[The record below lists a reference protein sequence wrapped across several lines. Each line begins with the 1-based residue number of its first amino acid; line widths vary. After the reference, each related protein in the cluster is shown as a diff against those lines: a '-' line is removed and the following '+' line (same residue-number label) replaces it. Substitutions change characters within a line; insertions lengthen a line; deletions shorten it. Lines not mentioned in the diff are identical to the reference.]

1 MSGISF
7 VLNLARG
14 ALSAQ
19 QQGIAVTG
27 HNIANVN
34 TPGYSRQRT
43 NFVNLSTD
51 TTSQIKL
58 GYGVLVD
65 SVSQYYDRFI
75 TQNLQQKE
83 SVLGETETKKSTLS
97 YIESLFNDQA
107 GNGLSQVLS
116 EFWNGWQDLA
126 NNPSGIPERTALLQ
140 KAEALIERF
149 HTIRSDLTRVQ
160 NEVGNSLGASLNDL
174 NKWTGMVAELNQK
187 IVSSESIG
195 TAANDLRDQRNEV
208 LKKISGLIEGN
219 SFENEDGSVTFVTTN
234 GLLLVDRAQ
243 SWNLSQNG
251 ADIYWNQVPTD
262 VSDRLQGGK
271 IGGLLDLRDETLPQY
286 AANLDEMAGTLIQEV
301 NDLHYSGFN
310 LSGVDHIYF
319 FENFNTPPAVPNTGD
334 YTGAAAFIGLSTGA
348 TGVKD
353 NPENIAA
360 AEANVPNPPPAP
372 ASPLPGDNRNALKI
386 LSIQT
391 DATLS
396 IKKWTYTDRGVTIS
410 SVSMTLSLDDYYRTL
425 VGDIGVLT
433 EGTNQQY
440 DFTKTMVDNLNDV
453 RDSISGVNLDEEMT
467 KLMEM
472 QSAYKAAAKLVTVA
486 DELFTA
492 ILQMR

>member
-19 QQGIAVTG
+19 QQGIAVTA

-34 TPGYSRQRT
+34 TPGYTRRRANFENLTSEINSR
-43 NFVNLSTD
+43 
-51 TTSQIKL
+51 IKL
-58 GYGVLVD
+58 GYGVVVD

-83 SVLGETETKKSTLS
+83 SVLGETEAKKSTLS
-97 YIESLFNDQA
+97 YIQNLFNDQA

-140 KAEALIERF
+140 KAEALTERF

-195 TAANDLRDQRNEV
+195 TAANDLRDQRNEI

-219 SFENEDGSVTFVTTN
+219 SFENGDGSVTFVTTN

-243 SWNLSQNG
+243 SWKLSQNG
-251 ADIYWNQVPTD
+251 SDIFWNEVPSD
-262 VSDRLQGGK
+262 VSNRLQGGK

-286 AANLDEMAGTLIQEV
+286 AANLDELAGTLIKEV
-301 NDLHYSGFN
+301 NDLHFAGFN
-310 LSGVDHIYF
+310 LNGAGQIYF
-319 FENFNTPPAVPNTGD
+319 FENFQTPPNVPNTGD

-348 TGVKD
+348 NGVKN

-360 AEANVPNPPPAP
+360 AQANLPNPPPALP
-372 ASPLPGDNRNALKI
+372 SPLPGDNRNALKI

-396 IKKWTYTDRGVTIS
+396 IKKWTYADRGVTNPPA
-410 SVSMTLSLDDYYRTL
+410 SMTLSLDDYYRTL

-433 EGTNQQY
+433 EGTLQQY
-440 DFTKTMVDNLNDV
+440 DFTKTLVDNLNDV
-453 RDSISGVNLDEEMT
+453 RDSISGVSLDEELT
-467 KLMEM
+467 KLMELQM
-472 QSAYKAAAKLVTVA
+472 AYKAAAKLVTIA
-486 DELFTA
+486 DELYTT

>member
-19 QQGIAVTG
+19 QQGIAVTA

-34 TPGYSRQRT
+34 TPGYSRQRANFENLASDT
-43 NFVNLSTD
+43 NSR
-51 TTSQIKL
+51 IKL
-58 GYGVLVD
+58 GYGVVVD

-83 SVLGETETKKSTLS
+83 SILGETEAKKSTLS

-107 GNGLSQVLS
+107 GNGLSEVLN

-140 KAEALIERF
+140 KAEALTERF

-174 NKWTGMVAELNQK
+174 NQWTGMVAELNQK
-187 IVSSESIG
+187 IVSSESMG
-195 TAANDLRDQRNEV
+195 TAANDLRDQRNEL

-219 SFENEDGSVTFVTTN
+219 TYENDDGSVTFVTAN

-243 SWNLSQNG
+243 SWKLSQNG
-251 ADIYWNQVPTD
+251 SAIYWNHVPSD
-262 VSDRLQGGK
+262 VSDRLQGGR

-286 AANLDEMAGTLIQEV
+286 AANLDELAGTLMKEV

-310 LSGVDHIYF
+310 LNGADQFYF
-319 FENFNTPPAVPNTGD
+319 FENFQAPPNVPNTGD
-334 YTGAAAFIGLSTGA
+334 YSGAATFIGLSTGA
-348 TGVKD
+348 NGVKD

-360 AEANVPNPPPAP
+360 AEANLPN
-372 ASPLPGDNRNALKI
+372 PLPGDNRNALKI

-391 DATLS
+391 DATLN
-396 IKKWTYTDRGVTIS
+396 ITKWTYENRGAAVS
-410 SVSMTLSLDDYYRTL
+410 SVAVTLSLDDYYRTL

-433 EGTNQQY
+433 EGALHQY

-453 RDSISGVNLDEEMT
+453 RDSISGVNLDEELT

-472 QSAYKAAAKLVTVA
+472 QSAYKAAAKLVTVS

>member
-19 QQGIAVTG
+19 QQGIAVTA

-34 TPGYSRQRT
+34 TPGYTRQRANFENLTSDT
-43 NFVNLSTD
+43 NSR
-51 TTSQIKL
+51 IKL
-58 GYGVLVD
+58 GYGVVVD
-65 SVSQYYDRFI
+65 SVSQYFDRFI

-83 SVLGETETKKSTLS
+83 SILGETEAKQSTLS
-97 YIESLFNDQA
+97 YIQSLFNDQA

-126 NNPSGIPERTALLQ
+126 NNPSGLPERTALLQ
-140 KAEALIERF
+140 KAEALTERF

-195 TAANDLRDQRNEV
+195 TAANDLRDQRNEI

-219 SFENEDGSVTFVTTN
+219 SFENGDGSLTFVTTN

-243 SWNLSQNG
+243 SWKLSQNG
-251 ADIYWNQVPTD
+251 SDIYWNEVPSD

-286 AANLDEMAGTLIQEV
+286 AANLDELAGALMDKV
-301 NDLHYSGFN
+301 NTYH
-310 LSGVDHIYF
+310 LSGYTLKGEPLLVGDPGKNF
-319 FENFNTPPAVPNTGD
+319 FEPLPNPPLD
-334 YTGAAAFIGLSTGA
+334 YSGAAAFIRLSA
-348 TGVKD
+348 DVK
-353 NPENIAA
+353 NKPENIAA
-360 AEANVPNPPPAP
+360 AEANSPGPPPG
-372 ASPLPGDNRNALKI
+372 PLPGDNRNALKL

-391 DATLS
+391 DVALS
-396 IKKWTYTDRGVTIS
+396 IKKWTYADRGVTIPP
-410 SVSMTLSLDDYYRTL
+410 VSMTLSLDDYYRTL

-433 EGTNQQY
+433 EGTLQQY

-467 KLMEM
+467 KLMELQM
-472 QSAYKAAAKLVTVA
+472 AYKAAAKLVTIS
-486 DELFTA
+486 DELYTT

>member
-1 MSGISF
+1 MSSISF

-19 QQGIAVTG
+19 QQGIAVTA

-34 TPGYSRQRT
+34 TPGYTRQRANFENLTSDT
-43 NFVNLSTD
+43 NSR
-51 TTSQIKL
+51 IKL
-58 GYGVLVD
+58 GYGVVVD

-83 SVLGETETKKSTLS
+83 SVLGETEAKKSILS
-97 YIESLFNDQA
+97 YLQTLFNDQV

-140 KAEALIERF
+140 KAEALTERF
-149 HTIRSDLTRVQ
+149 HAIRSDLTRVQ

-174 NKWTGMVAELNQK
+174 NKWTGLVAELNQK

-195 TAANDLRDQRNEV
+195 TAANDLRDQRNEL

-219 SFENEDGSVTFVTTN
+219 SFENGDGSVTFVTTN

-243 SWNLSQNG
+243 SWKLSQNG
-251 ADIYWNQVPTD
+251 SDIYWNEVPTD

-286 AANLDEMAGTLIQEV
+286 AANLDELAGSIIEQV
-301 NDLHYSGFN
+301 NVHHLTGYN
-310 LSGVDHIYF
+310 LSGETGKNF
-319 FENFNTPPAVPNTGD
+319 FEPLPDPLN
-334 YTGAAAFIGLSTGA
+334 YSGAAAFIRLSSDA
-348 TGVKD
+348 KD
-353 NPENIAA
+353 KPEAIAA
-360 AEANVPNPPPAP
+360 AEANSPGPPP
-372 ASPLPGDNRNALKI
+372 SPLPGDNRNALKI

-396 IKKWTYTDRGVTIS
+396 IKKWTYADRGVTLPPA
-410 SVSMTLSLDDYYRTL
+410 SMTLSLDDYYRTL

-433 EGTNQQY
+433 EGTLQQY

-453 RDSISGVNLDEEMT
+453 RDSISGVNLDEELT

-472 QSAYKAAAKLVTVA
+472 QMAYKAAAKLVTIS
-486 DELFTA
+486 DELYTT

>member
-19 QQGIAVTG
+19 QQGIAVTA

-34 TPGYSRQRT
+34 TPGYTRQRANFENLTSAT
-43 NFVNLSTD
+43 NSR
-51 TTSQIKL
+51 IKL
-58 GYGVLVD
+58 GYGVVVD

-83 SVLGETETKKSTLS
+83 SVLGETEAKQSTLS
-97 YIESLFNDQA
+97 YIQSLFNDQA

-126 NNPSGIPERTALLQ
+126 NNPSGNPERTALLQ
-140 KAEALIERF
+140 KAEALTERF
-149 HTIRSDLTRVQ
+149 HTIRGDLTRVQ

-195 TAANDLRDQRNEV
+195 TAANDLRDQRNEI

-219 SFENEDGSVTFVTTN
+219 SFENGDGSVTFVTTN
-234 GLLLVDRAQ
+234 GLLLMDRAQ
-243 SWNLSQNG
+243 SWKLSQNG
-251 ADIYWNQVPTD
+251 SDIYWNEIPTD
-262 VSDRLQGGK
+262 ISDRLQGGT

-286 AANLDEMAGTLIQEV
+286 AANLDELAGTLIKEV
-301 NDLHYSGFN
+301 NDLHFAGFN
-310 LSGVDHIYF
+310 LNGADQIYF
-319 FENFNTPPAVPNTGD
+319 FENFQTPPNVPNPGD

-348 TGVKD
+348 NGVKN

-360 AEANVPNPPPAP
+360 AQANLPNPPPALP
-372 ASPLPGDNRNALKI
+372 SPLPGDNRNALKI

-396 IKKWTYTDRGVTIS
+396 IKKWTYADRGVTTS
-410 SVSMTLSLDDYYRTL
+410 SVPMSLSLDDYYRTL

-433 EGTNQQY
+433 EGTLQQY

-453 RDSISGVNLDEEMT
+453 RDSISGVNLDEELT
-467 KLMEM
+467 KLMELQM
-472 QSAYKAAAKLVTVA
+472 AYKAAAKLVTIS
-486 DELFTA
+486 DELYTT

>member
-19 QQGIAVTG
+19 QQGISVTA
-27 HNIANVN
+27 HNIANVS
-34 TPGYSRQRT
+34 TPGYTRQVA
-43 NFVNLSTD
+43 NFENLTSD
-51 TTSQIKL
+51 TTSPIKL
-58 GYGVLVD
+58 GYGVVVD

-83 SVLGETETKKSTLS
+83 SVLQETETKQSTLS
-97 YIESLFNDQA
+97 YVQSLFNDQS

-126 NNPSGIPERTALLQ
+126 NNPGGIPERTALLQ
-140 KAEALIERF
+140 KAEALTERF

-160 NEVGNSLGASLNDL
+160 TEVGNSLGAALNDL
-174 NKWTGMVAELNQK
+174 NKWTGMVADLNQK
-187 IVSSESIG
+187 IVSSESNG
-195 TAANDLRDQRNEV
+195 SAANDLRDQRNEL

-219 SFENEDGSVTFVTTN
+219 SFENGDGSLTFVTTN

-243 SWNLSQNG
+243 SWKFSQNG
-251 ADIYWNQVPTD
+251 TDIYWNEIPTD

-286 AANLDEMAGTLIQEV
+286 MANLDELAGTLIKEV
-301 NDLHYSGFN
+301 NDLHFAGFN
-310 LSGVDHIYF
+310 LTGVDGIYF
-319 FENFNTPPAVPNTGD
+319 FNDFQTPPNVPNPGD
-334 YTGAAAFIGLSTGA
+334 FTGAAAFIGLSTGA
-348 TGVKD
+348 NGVKN

-360 AEANVPNPPPAP
+360 AEVNLPGP
-372 ASPLPGDNRNALKI
+372 SPIALPGDNRNALKI
-386 LSIQT
+386 LAIQT
-391 DATLS
+391 DSTLA
-396 IKKWTYTDRGVTIS
+396 IKKWTYADRGGTIS
-410 SVSMTLSLDDYYRTL
+410 SVPMTLSLDDYYRTL

-433 EGTNQQY
+433 EGANQQY
-440 DFTKTMVDNLNDV
+440 DFTKTLVDNLNDI

-472 QSAYKAAAKLVTVA
+472 QMAYKAAAKLVTVS
-486 DELFTA
+486 DELYTT

>member
-19 QQGIAVTG
+19 QQAIAVTS
-27 HNIANVN
+27 HNIANVS
-34 TPGYSRQRT
+34 TPGYTRQRA
-43 NFVNLSTD
+43 NFQNLTSD

-83 SVLGETETKKSTLS
+83 SVLGETEAKKSTLS

-195 TAANDLRDQRNEV
+195 TAANDLRDQRNEL

-219 SFENEDGSVTFVTTN
+219 SYENEDGSVTFVTTN

-243 SWNLSQNG
+243 SWKLSQNG
-251 ADIYWNQVPTD
+251 ADIYWNQIPTD

-286 AANLDEMAGTLIQEV
+286 GANLDELAGTLMKEV
-301 NDLHYSGFN
+301 NDLHYNGFN
-310 LSGVDHIYF
+310 LNGSDQIYF
-319 FENFNTPPAVPNTGD
+319 FENFQTFPNVPNAGD
-334 YTGAAAFIGLSTGA
+334 YTGAAAFIGLSTGVN
-348 TGVKD
+348 GVKN

-360 AEANVPNPPPAP
+360 AEANSPGPPP
-372 ASPLPGDNRNALKI
+372 SPLPGDNRNALKI

-396 IKKWTYTDRGVTIS
+396 IRKWTYADRGVTVS

-425 VGDIGVLT
+425 VGDIGILT

-440 DFTKTMVDNLNDV
+440 DFTQTMVDNLTDV

-486 DELFTA
+486 DELFAA

>member
-34 TPGYSRQRT
+34 TPGYTRQRA
-43 NFVNLSTD
+43 NFQNLTSD

-58 GYGVLVD
+58 GYGVVVD

-107 GNGLSQVLS
+107 GNGLSQVLN

-195 TAANDLRDQRNEV
+195 TAANDLRDQRNEL
-208 LKKISGLIEGN
+208 LKNISGLIEGN

-243 SWNLSQNG
+243 SWKLSQNG
-251 ADIYWNQVPTD
+251 SDIYWNQIPTD
-262 VSDRLQGGK
+262 VSERLQGGK

-286 AANLDEMAGTLIQEV
+286 AANLDELAGTLMQR
-301 NDLHYSGFN
+301 GQR
-310 LSGVDHIYF
+310 
-319 FENFNTPPAVPNTGD
+319 PP
-334 YTGAAAFIGLSTGA
+334 
-348 TGVKD
+348 
-353 NPENIAA
+353 
-360 AEANVPNPPPAP
+360 
-372 ASPLPGDNRNALKI
+372 
-386 LSIQT
+386 
-391 DATLS
+391 
-396 IKKWTYTDRGVTIS
+396 
-410 SVSMTLSLDDYYRTL
+410 
-425 VGDIGVLT
+425 
-433 EGTNQQY
+433 
-440 DFTKTMVDNLNDV
+440 
-453 RDSISGVNLDEEMT
+453 
-467 KLMEM
+467 
-472 QSAYKAAAKLVTVA
+472 
-486 DELFTA
+486 
-492 ILQMR
+492 LQRF